1 MLAFA
6 PSRGAGVREIESLDL
21 CLFLNVPLPSTGS
34 VVGGACRWRRC
45 RCWGGVVVVCPTIS
59 NPDATKVAVMLFWI
73 VCLQHPCCV
82 FSSDGDYVSLFLFE
96 FLTASNDFRWASV
109 ACPGVRACTL
119 HTCIL
124 GRGDVRVCSSSDGVP
139 NGANFPPEFGRKLG
153 GLNVKRRLPER
164 GYGIDVNG

>member
-1 MLAFA
+1 MVPAGGD
-6 PSRGAGVREIESLDL
+6 GADV
-21 CLFLNVPLPSTGS
+21 
-34 VVGGACRWRRC
+34 
-45 RCWGGVVVVCPTIS
+45 GVVVMVVCPTIS

-139 NGANFPPEFGRKLG
+139 NGANFPPEFGRKRG
-153 GLNVKRRLPER
+153 GFKCKEKIARAWLRHRCKRVKGYTRPRGVFGCVFRLHRRR
-164 GYGIDVNG
+164 WCAAVVAFWVVC